1 MRPLDES
8 LLAPV
13 ASRPALSPGSRDQA
27 EPSPGAFGEAIADAG
42 RRRAQGQGDSQSH
55 GLQQIITAKDGRPSV
70 QSTVD
75 GFGENDPAP
84 LTNIAS
90 PDGGLAPR
98 RANTTRDV
106 AGKPLPQD
114 PLADT
119 PRQSSEGED
128 VAVPAHR
135 AAGRGRDAVR
145 TSADAS
151 DEASGVAATAGGKT
165 GEPAGETVSDLLS
178 MLAGAPPVAAA
189 GPHPEGR
196 TRPASAAR
204 DGVDSPTRT
213 ADGRSLETAD
223 GEHMTNGEV
232 TGESEPDRLFR
243 FARAD
248 GRGQA
253 VSMSVSPDGERATVE
268 NGRSSVGSRAEA
280 VTVLEARRYLGLAVN
295 ENASSVTSAIA
306 GDSGWAEA
314 LQSGS
319 AMPKPEAWSQAAKTL
334 NTLKIQ
340 MHPVDLGMV
349 TATLRLKDDELQVDL
364 KVETGEAFRQL
375 RDDQSEM
382 VKTLRAQG
390 FTVDQVNIVFNGGG
404 DNTSNGGGQSQAQ
417 AQFGQEGRE
426 RAGEEGSQGRQPRD
440 GGRAAAERWAGN
452 DGTDDV
458 PDAAGR
464 SRAGHVYM

>member
-8 LLAPV
+8 LRAPV

-106 AGKPLPQD
+106 AVKPLPQD

-189 GPHPEGR
+189 GPHPEGK

-319 AMPKPEAWSQAAKTL
+319 AMPKPEAWSQAGKTL

-440 GGRAAAERWAGN
+440 GGRAAAERVG
-452 DGTDDV
+452 GQ
-458 PDAAGR
+458 
-464 SRAGHVYM
+464 